1 MEEGDTRRIFEALDI
16 LRQQNAR
23 MEALLQARDKI
34 CEMQDKKI
42 ATLEGRVSILEK
54 SRSFFSG
61 GFGFA
66 AWAIS
71 TLLMMLGVMYK

>member
-1 MEEGDTRRIFEALDI
+1 MAEGDIRRIFEALDI

-23 MEALLQARDKI
+23 VEALLQAREKI
-34 CEMQDKKI
+34 I
-42 ATLEGRVSILEK
+42 AALEGRVSILEK

-66 AWAIS
+66 AWAITTALTAWS
-71 TLLMMLGVMYK
+71 VMHK

>member
-1 MEEGDTRRIFEALDI
+1 MAEGDIRRIFEKLDK
-16 LRQQNAR
+16 LQQQNAR
-23 MEALLQARDKI
+23 MAALLESREKI

-42 ATLEGRVSILEK
+42 FNLENRVSILEK

-66 AWAIS
+66 AWVIS
-71 TLLMMLGVMYK
+71 TIIMILGVLQR

>member
-1 MEEGDTRRIFEALDI
+1 MAEGDIRRIFEALDL

-23 MEALLQARDKI
+23 VEALLQAREKI

-42 ATLEGRVSILEK
+42 ADLEGRVSILEK

-61 GFGFA
+61 GFGFV

-71 TLLMMLGVMYK
+71 TLLMVLGVVYK

>member
-1 MEEGDTRRIFEALDI
+1 MAEGDIRRIFEALDL

-23 MEALLQARDKI
+23 VEALLQAREKI

-42 ATLEGRVSILEK
+42 ADLEGRVSILEK

-71 TLLMMLGVMYK
+71 TLLMVLGVVYK

>member
-1 MEEGDTRRIFEALDI
+1 MAEGDIRRIFEALDI

-42 ATLEGRVSILEK
+42 AALEGRVSILEK

-66 AWAIS
+66 AWVVS
-71 TLLMMLGVMYK
+71 TVLMVLGVMYK

>member
-1 MEEGDTRRIFEALDI
+1 MAEGDIQRIFEALD
-16 LRQQNAR
+16 LLHQQNAR
-23 MEALLQARDKI
+23 VEALLQAREKI

-42 ATLEGRVSILEK
+42 ADLEGRVSILEK

-71 TLLMMLGVMYK
+71 TLLMVLGVVYK

>member
-1 MEEGDTRRIFEALDI
+1 MAEGDIRRIFEALDL

-23 MEALLQARDKI
+23 LETLLQTRDKV

-42 ATLEGRVSILEK
+42 SKLEEQISVIEK

-71 TLLMMLGVMYK
+71 TIIMLLG

>member
-1 MEEGDTRRIFEALDI
+1 MAEGDIRRIFEALDI

-23 MEALLQARDKI
+23 VEALLQAREKI

-42 ATLEGRVSILEK
+42 AALEGRVSILEK

-66 AWAIS
+66 AWAITTALTAWS
-71 TLLMMLGVMYK
+71 VMHK